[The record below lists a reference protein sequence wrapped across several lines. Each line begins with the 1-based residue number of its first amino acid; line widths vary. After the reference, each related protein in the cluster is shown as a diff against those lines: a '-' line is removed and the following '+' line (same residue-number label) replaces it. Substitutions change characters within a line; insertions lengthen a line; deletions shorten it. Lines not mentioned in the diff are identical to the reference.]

1 MQIYPA
7 IRARMGDWNYYM
19 VRMTMREVAREVQ
32 LASKLWEDQTL
43 SDAIQRV
50 LDESRVKQQIV
61 SYLSRR
67 EDRFFASL
75 VVAAIG
81 GNPNWAPEVLPEST
95 HSRAF
100 RETFGTLSFDEDP
113 RYYALDGQHRL
124 RAIQELL
131 ADPAGA
137 PPGFEQEQISVLVVV
152 REEQDVTEELWLQ
165 RYRRLFSSLNRYAK
179 ATDRDTNIIMDE
191 DDIFAIVTRRLITD
205 HSFFQAPGPEKSSF
219 RVQTKGKNLK
229 EGAPHFISLQSL
241 YDVNRTLLMSAERR
255 RRRGRARDEKVF
267 LQFRPEEAQIDR
279 WYEELCD
286 LWDAVLDAV
295 PELGEEPTLM
305 RHHSLPDPNPDG
317 LRDHLLF
324 WPIGQQLFANVA
336 RSLLDS
342 EGLDNTAP
350 AEELVNVLRPL
361 AVVPWDLHGAPWR
374 YLLLVAK
381 TADEV
386 SWRMRSE
393 DRKLALDVAERLLR
407 WTVGLDALAEG
418 DIDRLRFDWRDALI
432 VNPERE
438 EGLPKPDDLWSAV
451 EAARERV
458 MVAETP

>member
-7 IRARMGDWNYYM
+7 MRARMGDWNYYL

-61 SYLSRR
+61 NYLSRR
-67 EDRFFASL
+67 QDRFFSSL

-81 GNPNWAPEVLPEST
+81 GNPTWTREALPESI
-95 HSRAF
+95 HARAF
-100 RETFGTLSFDEDP
+100 QDTFGTLSFDEDP

-131 ADPAGA
+131 GDPAGA

-152 REEQDVTEELWLQ
+152 REEQDLTEDLWLQ

-205 HSFFQAPGPEKSSF
+205 HSFFRAPGAEKSSF
-219 RVQTKGKNLK
+219 RVQTKGKNLR

-241 YDVNRTLLMSAERR
+241 YDVNRTLLMTAVRR

-267 LQFRPEEAQIDR
+267 LQFRPEEAKIDR
-279 WYEELCD
+279 WYEELCH
-286 LWDAVLDAV
+286 LWDALLDAV
-295 PELGEEPTLM
+295 PDLREEPTKM

-324 WPIGQQLFANVA
+324 WPIGQQSFANVA

-342 EGLDNTAP
+342 AGLDNTAP
-350 AEELVNVLRPL
+350 AAELGATLRPL
-361 AVVPWDLHGAPWR
+361 ASVPWDLHGAPWR

-407 WTVGLDALAEG
+407 WIVGLDALAEG

-432 VNPERE
+432 VNPERG
-438 EGLPKPDDLWSAV
+438 EGLPKPDDLWSAG

-458 MVAETP
+458 VAAEAL

>member
-7 IRARMGDWNYYM
+7 MRARMGDWNYYM

-61 SYLSRR
+61 NYLSRR
-67 EDRFFASL
+67 DDRFFASL

-81 GNPNWAPEVLPEST
+81 GNPTWTSEALPDSI
-95 HSRAF
+95 HARAF
-100 RETFGTLSFDEDP
+100 RDTFGTLSFDEDP
-113 RYYALDGQHRL
+113 KYYALDGQHRL
-124 RAIQELL
+124 KAIQELL

-137 PPGFEQEQISVLVVV
+137 PPGFEKEQISVLVVV
-152 REEQDVTEELWLQ
+152 REEQEIGEALWLQ

-205 HSFFQAPGPEKSSF
+205 HHFFQAPGPEKESF

-241 YDVNRTLLMSAERR
+241 YDVNRTLLMTAERR
-255 RRRGRARDEKVF
+255 RRRGRARDERIF
-267 LQFRPEEAQIDR
+267 LQFRPDETQIDR
-279 WYEELCD
+279 WYEELGR
-286 LWDAVLDAV
+286 LWDALLEAV
-295 PELGEEPTLM
+295 PDLREEPTKM

-324 WPIGQQLFANVA
+324 WPIGQQLFANIA
-336 RSLLDS
+336 RSLLDNA
-342 EGLDNTAP
+342 GLDDSAP
-350 AEELVNVLRPL
+350 SGGFVETLRPL
-361 AVVPWDLHGAPWR
+361 ASVPWDLHGAPWR
-374 YLLLVAK
+374 YLLVVAK
-381 TADEV
+381 AADEAT
-386 SWRMRSE
+386 WRMRNE
-393 DRKLALDVAERLLR
+393 DRKLALDIAERLLR
-407 WTVGLDALAEG
+407 WIGGLDALTAP
-418 DIDRLRFDWRDALI
+418 DIDRLRLDWRDALI
-432 VNPERE
+432 VNPERA
-438 EGLPKPDDLWSAV
+438 EGLPRPDDLWPAV
-451 EAARERV
+451 EAARERIV
-458 MVAETP
+458 GGEAP

>member
-7 IRARMGDWNYYM
+7 MRARMGDWNYYL

-32 LASKLWEDQTL
+32 LASEIWEDPTL
-43 SDAIQRV
+43 SEAVQRA

-61 SYLSRR
+61 NYLSRR
-67 EDRFFASL
+67 DDRFFASL
-75 VVAAIG
+75 VVAAVG
-81 GNPNWAPEVLPEST
+81 GNPTWTRETLPESI

-100 RETFGTLSFDEDP
+100 RNTFGTLSFDEDP

-124 RAIQELL
+124 TAIKELL

-137 PPGFEQEQISVLVVV
+137 PPNFEKEQISVLVVV
-152 REEQDVTEELWLQ
+152 RDHQDIADNLWLQ

-205 HSFFQAPGPEKSSF
+205 HSFFQAPGPEKDSL

-229 EGAPHFISLQSL
+229 EGAPHVISLQSL
-241 YDVNRTLLMSAERR
+241 YEVNRTLLMTAKRR
-255 RRRGRARDEKVF
+255 RRLGKPKEEKAF
-267 LQFRPEEAQIDR
+267 LQFRPEEEQIDR
-279 WYEELCD
+279 WYEELSH

-295 PELGEEPTLM
+295 PDLREEPTKM
-305 RHHSLPDPNPDG
+305 RRHSLPDPNPDG

-324 WPIGQQLFANVA
+324 WPIGQELFAKVT
-336 RSLLDS
+336 RSRLDS
-342 EGLDNTAP
+342 AGLDNTAP
-350 AEELVNVLRPL
+350 SAELVAALRPM
-361 AVVPWDLHGAPWR
+361 AAVPWDLHEAPWR

-386 SWRMRSE
+386 SWKMRNE
-393 DRKLALDVAERLLR
+393 DRKAALDIAERLLR
-407 WTVGLDALAEG
+407 WLVGLDALDEADLE
-418 DIDRLRFDWRDALI
+418 RLRGDWRDRLI
-432 VNPERE
+432 LSPER
-438 EGLPKPDDLWSAV
+438 GQDLPRPDDLWSAV

-458 MVAETP
+458 LAAAGL

>member
-7 IRARMGDWNYYM
+7 MRARMGDWNYYM

-32 LASKLWEDQTL
+32 LASRLWEDQTL

-61 SYLSRR
+61 NYLSRR

-81 GNPNWAPEVLPEST
+81 GNPSWTPEALPESM

-100 RETFGTLSFDEDP
+100 QDTFGTLCFDDDP
-113 RYYALDGQHRL
+113 QYYALDGQHRL
-124 RAIQELL
+124 KAIQELL

-137 PPGFEQEQISVLVVV
+137 PSGFEREQISVLVVV
-152 REEQDVTEELWLQ
+152 REEQDLGEALWLQ

-241 YDVNRTLLMSAERR
+241 YDVNRTLLMTAERR
-255 RRRGRARDEKVF
+255 RRRGRARDEKIF
-267 LQFRPEEAQIDR
+267 LQFRPEETQIDR
-279 WYEELCD
+279 WYDELCHV
-286 LWDAVLDAV
+286 WDAVLEAV
-295 PELGEEPTLM
+295 PDLREEPTKM

-324 WPIGQQLFANVA
+324 WPIGQQVFANVA

-342 EGLDNTAP
+342 AGHDNTAP
-350 AEELVNVLRPL
+350 AAELVDALRPL
-361 AVVPWDLHGAPWR
+361 ASVPWDLHGAPWR

-381 TADEV
+381 SADEV
-386 SWRMRSE
+386 SWRMRNE
-393 DRKLALDVAERLLR
+393 DRKAALDLAERLLR
-407 WTVGLDALAEG
+407 WTVGLDALATV
-418 DIDRLRFDWRDALI
+418 DIDRLRLDWRDLLI
-432 VNPERE
+432 VNPERAD
-438 EGLPKPDDLWSAV
+438 GLPRPDELWPTV

-458 MVAETP
+458 VVGETL

>member
-7 IRARMGDWNYYM
+7 MRARMGDWNYYM

-61 SYLSRR
+61 NYLSRR

-81 GNPNWAPEVLPEST
+81 GNPRWVPEALPEST

-100 RETFGTLSFDEDP
+100 RDTFGTLSFDEDP
-113 RYYALDGQHRL
+113 KYYALDGQHRL
-124 RAIQELL
+124 KAIQELL

-152 REEQDVTEELWLQ
+152 REEQELTEHLWLQ

-191 DDIFAIVTRRLITD
+191 DDVFAIVTRRLITD
-205 HSFFQAPGPEKSSF
+205 HSFFRAPGPEKSSF

-241 YDVNRTLLMSAERR
+241 YDVNRTLLMTAQRR

-267 LQFRPEEAQIDR
+267 LQFRPEETQIDR
-279 WYEELCD
+279 WYEELCH
-286 LWDAVLDAV
+286 LWDAILGAV
-295 PELGEEPTLM
+295 PDLLEEPTKM

-317 LRDHLLF
+317 LRDHLVF
-324 WPIGQQLFANVA
+324 WPIGQQLFANVL

-342 EGLDNTAP
+342 AGLDNTAP
-350 AEELVNVLRPL
+350 SLELVDALRPM
-361 AVVPWDLHGAPWR
+361 AAVPWDLHGAPWR

-407 WTVGLDALAEG
+407 WVVGLDALGEG

-432 VNPERE
+432 VGPERR

-451 EAARERV
+451 EAARVRV
-458 MVAETP
+458 VSAEAL